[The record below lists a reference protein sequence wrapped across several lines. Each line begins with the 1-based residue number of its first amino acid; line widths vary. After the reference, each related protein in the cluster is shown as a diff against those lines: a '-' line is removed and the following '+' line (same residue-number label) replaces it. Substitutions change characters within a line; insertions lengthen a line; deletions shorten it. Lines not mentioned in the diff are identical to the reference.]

1 MAKAKKLKGGMK
13 KDWYKLIAPKIFNNR
28 ELGETPVVYPD
39 QAKERSLEVALNEL
53 NPTAPKFY
61 FKIFFKAD
69 SVEDKK
75 INLKFTGHECSRDF
89 IFRMVRKGLKRVDTR
104 ATTKTKDGKVIIMKS
119 IATTIR
125 RVPTSVKG
133 SVRAKISEEMEK
145 YASNN
150 NLDDIIQSMITG
162 EMQKDIKKKVSKVYP
177 LRELEMRK
185 SEVR

>member
-1 MAKAKKLKGGMK
+1 MVKAKKLKGGMK

-61 FKIFFKAD
+61 FKILLKTED
-69 SVEDKK
+69 IEDKK
-75 INLKFTGHECSRDF
+75 VNLRFAGHECSRDF
-89 IFRMVRKGLKRVDTR
+89 IFRMIRKGLRRVDTR
-104 ATTKTKDGKVIIMKS
+104 VITKTKDGKAIIMKP
-119 IATTIR
+119 IATTIKR
-125 RVPTSVKG
+125 TTTSVKG
-133 SVRAKISEEMEK
+133 SVRAKISEEVEN
-145 YASNN
+145 YLSNKDI
-150 NLDDIIQSMITG
+150 DDIVQNMITG
-162 EMQKDIKKKVSKVYP
+162 DMQKEIKKKVSKVYP